1 MVIDRER
8 VKQAFQEYTG
18 RYDIHDEKIRLK
30 VEHTYRVADIS
41 EQIADIL
48 DEILAVHGEKDNGKR
63 REKVLSILQK
73 VGLSEEDIALAWLIG
88 MLHDIG
94 RFEQLRRF
102 HTFVDSQSID
112 HAHFGVELLFQDGLL
127 ARFVDNSG
135 ENEELIKKAIYWHS
149 AFRIDPQLNDREM
162 LFAKVIRDADKIDIL
177 KVATDF
183 PLEEI
188 YNVATEQIHAHLITE
203 EVMQQFRQK
212 QAIFRD
218 TKKVPI
224 DNLVGH
230 IALVF
235 ELEFPQSYEIVKE
248 QGYLDRLLAFQSPN
262 EGLMLQFQEMRQIM
276 QEHLQAM
283 AEKNRQTV

>member
-1 MVIDRER
+1 M
-8 VKQAFQEYTG
+8 
-18 RYDIHDEKIRLK
+18 
-30 VEHTYRVADIS
+30 
-41 EQIADIL
+41 
-48 DEILAVHGEKDNGKR
+48 
-63 REKVLSILQK
+63 
-73 VGLSEEDIALAWLIG
+73 AWLIG

-127 ARFVDNSG
+127 ACFVDNSG

-203 EVMQQFRQK
+203 EVIQQFRQK

-224 DNLVGH
+224 DNLAGH

-276 QEHLQAM
+276 QEHLQAV

>member
-41 EQIADIL
+41 EQIA
-48 DEILAVHGEKDNGKR
+48 EK
-63 REKVLSILQK
+63 L
-73 VGLSEEDIALAWLIG
+73 GLSEEDIALAWLIG

-112 HAHFGVELLFQDGLL
+112 HSHFGVELLFQDGLL
-127 ARFVDNSG
+127 ARFVDNSS

-183 PLEEI
+183 PLE
-188 YNVATEQIHAHLITE
+188 
-203 EVMQQFRQK
+203 
-212 QAIFRD
+212 
-218 TKKVPI
+218 
-224 DNLVGH
+224 
-230 IALVF
+230 
-235 ELEFPQSYEIVKE
+235 
-248 QGYLDRLLAFQSPN
+248 
-262 EGLMLQFQEMRQIM
+262 
-276 QEHLQAM
+276 
-283 AEKNRQTV
+283 

>member
-41 EQIADIL
+41 EQIA
-48 DEILAVHGEKDNGKR
+48 EK
-63 REKVLSILQK
+63 L
-73 VGLSEEDIALAWLIG
+73 GLSEEDIALAWLIG

-112 HAHFGVELLFQDGLL
+112 HAHFGVKLLFQDGLL
-127 ARFVDNSG
+127 ACFVDNSG

-162 LFAKVIRDADKIDIL
+162 LFAKVITLGLHFGADPWDG
-177 KVATDF
+177 ATSLHEMMDF

-224 DNLVGH
+224 DNLAGH

-276 QEHLQAM
+276 QEHLQVM

>member
-41 EQIADIL
+41 EQIA
-48 DEILAVHGEKDNGKR
+48 EK
-63 REKVLSILQK
+63 L
-73 VGLSEEDIALAWLIG
+73 GLSEEDIALAWLIG

-127 ARFVDNSG
+127 ACFVDNSG

-224 DNLVGH
+224 DNLAGH

-283 AEKNRQTV
+283 AEKNWQTV

>member
-41 EQIADIL
+41 EQIA
-48 DEILAVHGEKDNGKR
+48 EK
-63 REKVLSILQK
+63 L
-73 VGLSEEDIALAWLIG
+73 GLSEEDIALAWLIG

-183 PLEEI
+183 RWKKSIMWQRNRSTHTSSRKKSCSSFDRNRRFLE
-188 YNVATEQIHAHLITE
+188 TRKKCRLIIWQ
-203 EVMQQFRQK
+203 VILLWFLNWSFRK
-212 QAIFRD
+212 AMKLSRNRAIW
-218 TKKVPI
+218 I
-224 DNLVGH
+224 DC
-230 IALVF
+230 
-235 ELEFPQSYEIVKE
+235 
-248 QGYLDRLLAFQSPN
+248 
-262 EGLMLQFQEMRQIM
+262 
-276 QEHLQAM
+276 
-283 AEKNRQTV
+283 

>member
-41 EQIADIL
+41 EQIA
-48 DEILAVHGEKDNGKR
+48 EK
-63 REKVLSILQK
+63 L
-73 VGLSEEDIALAWLIG
+73 GLSEEDIALAWLIG

-112 HAHFGVELLFQDGLL
+112 HSHFGVELLFQDGLL
-127 ARFVDNSG
+127 ARFVDNSS
-135 ENEELIKKAIYWHS
+135 ENEELIKK
-149 AFRIDPQLNDREM
+149 
-162 LFAKVIRDADKIDIL
+162 
-177 KVATDF
+177 
-183 PLEEI
+183 
-188 YNVATEQIHAHLITE
+188 
-203 EVMQQFRQK
+203 
-212 QAIFRD
+212 AIFRD

-224 DNLVGH
+224 DNLAGH

-276 QEHLQAM
+276 QEHLQVM

>member
-41 EQIADIL
+41 EQIA
-48 DEILAVHGEKDNGKR
+48 EK
-63 REKVLSILQK
+63 L
-73 VGLSEEDIALAWLIG
+73 GLSEEDIALAWLIG

-127 ARFVDNSG
+127 ACFVDNSG

-162 LFAKVIRDADKIDIL
+162 LFAKVIRDADKSCSSFDRNRRFLETRKKCRLIIWQVILLWFLNWSFRKAMKLSRNRAIWIDC
-177 KVATDF
+177 
-183 PLEEI
+183 
-188 YNVATEQIHAHLITE
+188 
-203 EVMQQFRQK
+203 
-212 QAIFRD
+212 
-218 TKKVPI
+218 
-224 DNLVGH
+224 
-230 IALVF
+230 
-235 ELEFPQSYEIVKE
+235 
-248 QGYLDRLLAFQSPN
+248 
-262 EGLMLQFQEMRQIM
+262 
-276 QEHLQAM
+276 
-283 AEKNRQTV
+283 

>member
-1 MVIDRER
+1 MNW
-8 VKQAFQEYTG
+8 KAFEKTEAYMLSCMN
-18 RYDIHDEKIRLK
+18 DSAHDK
-30 VEHTYRVADIS
+30 EHIYRVLYTALDIAAY
-41 EQIADIL
+41 EQDV
-48 DEILAVHGEKDNGKR
+48 DYEILITAC
-63 REKVLSILQK
+63 L
-73 VGLSEEDIALAWLIG
+73 
-88 MLHDIG
+88 LHDIG

-224 DNLVGH
+224 DNLAGH

-248 QGYLDRLLAFQSPN
+248 QGYLDRLLAFQNPN

>member
-41 EQIADIL
+41 EQIA
-48 DEILAVHGEKDNGKR
+48 EK
-63 REKVLSILQK
+63 L
-73 VGLSEEDIALAWLIG
+73 GLSEEDIALAWLIG

-112 HAHFGVELLFQDGLL
+112 HSHFGVELLFQDGLL
-127 ARFVDNSG
+127 ARFVDNSS
-135 ENEELIKKAIYWHS
+135 ENEELIKK
-149 AFRIDPQLNDREM
+149 
-162 LFAKVIRDADKIDIL
+162 
-177 KVATDF
+177 
-183 PLEEI
+183 
-188 YNVATEQIHAHLITE
+188 
-203 EVMQQFRQK
+203 
-212 QAIFRD
+212 AIFRD

-224 DNLVGH
+224 DNLAGH

>member
-1 MVIDRER
+1 MAIDRER
-8 VKQAFQEYTG
+8 VKQAFQEYTD

-41 EQIADIL
+41 EQIA
-48 DEILAVHGEKDNGKR
+48 EK
-63 REKVLSILQK
+63 L
-73 VGLSEEDIALAWLIG
+73 GLSEEDIALAWLIG

-203 EVMQQFRQK
+203 EVIQQFRQK

-224 DNLVGH
+224 DNLAGH

>member
-41 EQIADIL
+41 EQIA
-48 DEILAVHGEKDNGKR
+48 EK
-63 REKVLSILQK
+63 L
-73 VGLSEEDIALAWLIG
+73 GLSEEDIALAWLIG

-127 ARFVDNSG
+127 ACFVDNSG

-177 KVATDF
+177 KVAT
-183 PLEEI
+183 
-188 YNVATEQIHAHLITE
+188 
-203 EVMQQFRQK
+203 
-212 QAIFRD
+212 IFRWKKSIMWQRNRSTHTSSRKKSYSSFD
-218 TKKVPI
+218 RNRRFLETRKKVPI
-224 DNLVGH
+224 DNLAGH

-248 QGYLDRLLAFQSPN
+248 QGYLDQLLAFQSPN